1 MLFTTF
7 AEMKSGLIKRELLSL
22 KRNKLRSVMLR
33 ATGKRRHNET
43 KEDMAAIILK
53 NTNAQ
58 TVRQILAHTTI

>member
-22 KRNKLRSVMLR
+22 KRNKLRTVMLR
-33 ATGKRRHNET
+33 ATGKRRHTET
-43 KEDMAAIILK
+43 KEEMAAIILK